1 MRLGQIPARH
11 LVRLPLILIPQA
23 VALFLSA
30 GRFDLPRAWIYMG
43 ATSTQALAGVMVI
56 CKFNPALITR
66 RAQSITKQD
75 IKGWDKILMQMAV
88 MMHIVL
94 LAVIG
99 LDVGRFQWSSLGIYY
114 AVVGFVLWVVGAVLG
129 VWAAASNP

>member
-1 MRLGQIPARH
+1 
-11 LVRLPLILIPQA
+11 
-23 VALFLSA
+23 
-30 GRFDLPRAWIYMG
+30 
-43 ATSTQALAGVMVI
+43 
-56 CKFNPALITR
+56 
-66 RAQSITKQD
+66 
-75 IKGWDKILMQMAV
+75 
-88 MMHIVL
+88 MHIVL